1 MLLTQYAHRLPADY
15 GMERIR
21 QRAATRGPEW
31 DSYPGVAFKAFL
43 VRERGIH
50 NASGN
55 VYSSLYLW
63 KEAGALSSFLTS
75 DGFRNVIATFGR
87 PEIETWF
94 VLDSAFKQAASP
106 RLVQKTE
113 EILAPGTDLTELA
126 KHETRQ
132 NRNRIEDRGIFAA
145 ISAIDTRAWR
155 IARFIL
161 SGGEPYS
168 RQGIVYEVAYFARP
182 GLSQ

>member
-1 MLLTQYAHRLPADY
+1 
-15 GMERIR
+15 
-21 QRAATRGPEW
+21 
-31 DSYPGVAFKAFL
+31 L

-63 KEAGALSSFLTS
+63 KEAGALSSFLTG
-75 DGFRNVIATFGR
+75 DAFRNVTDTFGR
-87 PEIETWF
+87 PEIESWV
-94 VLDSAFKQAASP
+94 VLDSVFKQAVSP
-106 RLVQKTE
+106 PFVQRTE
-113 EILAPGTDLTELA
+113 EVLAPDTGLTELA
-126 KHETRQ
+126 MAETRQ
-132 NRNRIEDRGIFAA
+132 NRTRIEDRDIFGA

-155 IARFIL
+155 IVRFIL

-182 GLSQ
+182 GLSR